1 MNEEKLFCELLV
13 ELDSILVELSLAV
26 LELSNKKKSI
36 MSKNVAIN
44 PMDAQFEILSLKD
57 IFVLVYYRKLKNEY
71 NILSWKS
78 NRVIQNKFYCG

>member
-36 MSKNVAIN
+36 MSKTVAIN

-71 NILSWKS
+71 NILS
-78 NRVIQNKFYCG
+78 

>member
-1 MNEEKLFCELLV
+1 LNEEKLFCELLV
-13 ELDSILVELSLAV
+13 ELDSILVELPTSD
-26 LELSNKKKSI
+26 LEESNKKKSI

-71 NILSWKS
+71 NILS
-78 NRVIQNKFYCG
+78 